1 LEGVTQIQITNP
13 TELAKLY
20 ISDESRNCSS
30 EASMYNF
37 HRFVFEIPSCV
48 THISMLHE
56 GYGTGGHAL
65 FVWNG
70 SAWEE
75 PPVAST
81 PLSGPPDRTLTGE
94 LTSGFSDYIQD
105 GELNLLAIANNS
117 TEVSIMC
124 TDYVRVGITCPVGGE
139 VLPIDKVSILAPW
152 LGLAAF
158 LAAAIAV
165 VLFVK
170 RRRVA

>member
-1 LEGVTQIQITNP
+1 
-13 TELAKLY
+13 
-20 ISDESRNCSS
+20 
-30 EASMYNF
+30 
-37 HRFVFEIPSCV
+37 
-48 THISMLHE
+48 MLHE

-81 PLSGPPDRTLTGE
+81 PLSGPPDQELTGE

-105 GELNLLAIANNS
+105 SELNLLAIANS
-117 TEVSIMC
+117 TVGATMC

-158 LAAAIAV
+158 MAAAIAV
-165 VLFVK
+165 ILFVR